1 MVTYFIFATPWTI
14 AHQTTLSMGF
24 SRQKYQSGLPFSS
37 PGDLP
42 NPGIES
48 RSPPLQAG
56 FTVWATRE
64 APGHNPMLLYF
75 VLRLFQLAVGSCC
88 PLTLAWLN
96 VFKNSFWSTSLVS
109 SSTKCSMLILYIS
122 YHGLSW
128 QIDGETVG
136 TVADFIFWSLQ
147 NHCRWWLQPWN

>member
-96 VFKNSFWSTSLVS
+96 VFKNSFSLYNTSQLKKFFYIIYQIKQISSVRDKWAFMCKYSLLST
-109 SSTKCSMLILYIS
+109 C
-122 YHGLSW
+122 
-128 QIDGETVG
+128 
-136 TVADFIFWSLQ
+136 IFF
-147 NHCRWWLQPWN
+147 